1 MMFTGCR
8 KGMMDETQEGASER
22 ANMGKGTVL
31 REETALVQQCFASVQ
46 KLPRLWAEYACP
58 SWLRLRRRRCC
69 SKTHLKFQNGL
80 LLCPTGQTLT
90 SSLNTQDD
98 RGQTG
103 I

>member
-46 KLPRLWAEYACP
+46 KLPRLWRQSMLALPGSGSGGEDAAV
-58 SWLRLRRRRCC
+58 R
-69 SKTHLKFQNGL
+69 
-80 LLCPTGQTLT
+80 LT
-90 SSLNTQDD
+90 SSFRTGSFSVPQD
-98 RGQTG
+98 RH
-103 I
+103 